1 MSLRTSIYR
10 LVWLLSPCCIRHR
23 LGEVTSICTSGSS
36 PYTLARDPEISPSLA
51 EKGARPVSAEE
62 NEALVRR
69 YFESGYQEAHEGNLD
84 VVHQYFADHFHD
96 HTSMHPDHPGVHGV
110 KELISDSS
118 QANPDLR
125 MEVLD
130 IAAEGDI
137 VFVHWRA
144 TATHEGQHQLYKHV
158 RDIEPTGEEGT
169 ASGITLYRIEGG
181 KFVEMWNY
189 HNVLEYALEHGMA
202 GAPGGGS

>member
-1 MSLRTSIYR
+1 MAH
-10 LVWLLSPCCIRHR
+10 SPAQPRHP
-23 LGEVTSICTSGSS
+23 I
-36 PYTLARDPEISPSLA
+36 PSLSFRSSVTLSLPA
-51 EKGARPVSAEE
+51 A
-62 NEALVRR
+62 
-69 YFESGYQEAHEGNLD
+69 
-84 VVHQYFADHFHD
+84 
-96 HTSMHPDHPGVHGV
+96 TTPGRTG
-110 KELISDSS
+110 
-118 QANPDLR
+118 
-125 MEVLD
+125 
-130 IAAEGDI
+130 
-137 VFVHWRA
+137 RA

>member
-1 MSLRTSIYR
+1 MS
-10 LVWLLSPCCIRHR
+10 V
-23 LGEVTSICTSGSS
+23 
-36 PYTLARDPEISPSLA
+36 
-51 EKGARPVSAEE
+51 EE
-62 NEALVRR
+62 NKALIRR
-69 YFESGYQEAHEGNLD
+69 YLESGRQEAMRGNLD